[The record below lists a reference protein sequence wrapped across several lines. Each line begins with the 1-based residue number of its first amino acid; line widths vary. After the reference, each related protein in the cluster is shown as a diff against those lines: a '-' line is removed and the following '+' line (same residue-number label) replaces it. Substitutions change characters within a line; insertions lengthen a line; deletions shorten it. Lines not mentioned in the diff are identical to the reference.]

1 MILKLRKRSY
11 GKMTN
16 VRNSPLRVN
25 RLTVVQDTELD
36 DALSE
41 ADNLSTDLFKL
52 RAKATLAL
60 GRLSGKRAGEI
71 AMLPRKN
78 INVVGSN
85 LNVDW
90 ILEKKRTKIALNKVS
105 HKAYPLNDILTKHVI
120 NWLDFLD
127 KKYPECQYFL
137 PSAKDVFGTY
147 VVYPN
152 KHVSTKT
159 VFNIVRGC
167 SQSIWPHLF
176 RETKGADI
184 VSADNTIAAIY
195 EVQEALDLD
204 PARGFETASR
214 YARRYGRRV
223 EKRQPQSLVS

>member
-1 MILKLRKRSY
+1 
-11 GKMTN
+11 MTN

-137 PSAKDVFGTY
+137 PSAVKMSLALTLFTQTSMYLQKQFSTLLEDALSQYGRTY
-147 VVYPN
+147 LEKQKALTSFQP
-152 KHVSTKT
+152 
-159 VFNIVRGC
+159 
-167 SQSIWPHLF
+167 
-176 RETKGADI
+176 
-184 VSADNTIAAIY
+184 TILLQPFMKFKKPLTLTQ
-195 EVQEALDLD
+195 QEALKLPLVMLD
-204 PARGFETASR
+204 VMAEGLKSVNLNPLFLNDTLSNM
-214 YARRYGRRV
+214 Y
-223 EKRQPQSLVS
+223 L